1 MFGFGVLP
9 ALALGFGIAVLPES
23 PRWLLLHQHKQEALK
38 VLSRIRKTNE
48 ITAEVNDILEH
59 AESGR
64 GKLADLFS
72 PVVLRV
78 LFFGVGLAII
88 QQITGINTVIYY
100 APTIFQQAGFSVRR
114 RLHHRHRRG
123 GTGERVND
131 RDFNSSARSGRSPA
145 STVSEPGWDVFV
157 PCGPRSGIRGRRSS
171 IEMDWSA

>member
-88 QQITGINTVIYY
+88 SANHWDQHRYLLCSDDL
-100 APTIFQQAGFSVRR
+100 PTSRLSVRR

-145 STVSEPGWDVFV
+145 SIVSEPGWDVFV

-171 IEMDWSA
+171 IEMDCF